1 MTVSTNSTE
10 MNNDSPKAQTIE
22 ELKAEVA
29 NLKTARTEE
38 LLAQAEER
46 KQTEELE
53 RLTRQKEL
61 LEGGTLPSVGTTPV
75 SLQRK
80 MTDIENARVRT
91 WAYALGAYFTG
102 PILPGVIAARTKNW
116 TPFWAGLALGVVSLP
131 VAFADLGIIS
141 SIPAAA
147 LGTAL
152 QANKSN
158 KKREEL
164 GIVSPE
170 EADLLRFK
178 QFW

>member
-1 MTVSTNSTE
+1 MT
-10 MNNDSPKAQTIE
+10 NDSPKAQTIE

-29 NLKTARTEE
+29 DLKAARTEE

-75 SLQRK
+75 SLQRR

-178 QFW
+178 QF

>member
-1 MTVSTNSTE
+1 MTDQDKT
-10 MNNDSPKAQTIE
+10 MTIE
-22 ELKAEVA
+22 ALKAEVE
-29 NLKTARTEE
+29 NLKAARTEE

-46 KQTEELE
+46 KQTEELN
-53 RLTRQKEL
+53 RLTREKEA
-61 LEGGTLPSVGTTPV
+61 LESGSLPRTTPAP

-80 MTDIENARVRT
+80 MNDIENARVRT
-91 WAYALGAYFTG
+91 WAYFTGAYLTG
-102 PILPGVIAARTKNW
+102 PIYPAIVASRTKNW

-131 VAFADLGIIS
+131 FAAIDLSIIS

-164 GIVSPE
+164 GILSPE

-178 QFW
+178 QF

>member
-1 MTVSTNSTE
+1 MTETNKT
-10 MNNDSPKAQTIE
+10 QTIE
-22 ELKAEVA
+22 ELRAEVDK
-29 NLKTARTEE
+29 LKVARTEE

-46 KQTEELE
+46 RQNEELDS
-53 RLTRQKEL
+53 LTRQKESL
-61 LEGGTLPSVGTTPV
+61 QNGSLPRVPNTPQ

-91 WAYALGAYFTG
+91 WAYALGAYLTG
-102 PILPGVIAARTKNW
+102 PILPGFIAARTKNW
-116 TPFWAGLALGVVSLP
+116 TPFWAGLALGVCTLP
-131 VAFADLGIIS
+131 LAAADLGLVT

-147 LGTAL
+147 LGTCL
-152 QANKSN
+152 QASKSN

-178 QFW
+178 QF

>member
-1 MTVSTNSTE
+1 MTETNKT
-10 MNNDSPKAQTIE
+10 QTIE
-22 ELKAEVA
+22 ELRAEVA
-29 NLKTARTEE
+29 NLKAARTEE

-53 RLTRQKEL
+53 RLTRQKEA
-61 LEGGTLPSVGTTPV
+61 LEGGTLPRVGNTPQ
-75 SLQRK
+75 SLERK

-102 PILPGVIAARTKNW
+102 PIVPGIIAARTKNW
-116 TPFWAGLALGVVSLP
+116 TPFWAGLALGVCSLP
-131 VAFADLGIIS
+131 FVAVDLGLIS
-141 SIPAAA
+141 SIPATA

-152 QANKSN
+152 QASKSN

-178 QFW
+178 QF

>member
-1 MTVSTNSTE
+1 MTDTNKT
-10 MNNDSPKAQTIE
+10 QTIE
-22 ELKAEVA
+22 ELRAEVDQ
-29 NLKTARTEE
+29 LKVARTEE

-46 KQTEELE
+46 RQNEELDS
-53 RLTRQKEL
+53 LTRQKEA
-61 LEGGTLPSVGTTPV
+61 LEGGSLPRGGTNTPQ

-91 WAYALGAYFTG
+91 WAYGLGAYLTG
-102 PILPGVIAARTKNW
+102 PIVPGIIAARTKNW
-116 TPFWAGLALGVVSLP
+116 TPFWAGLALGVCTLP
-131 VAFADLGIIS
+131 LAAADLGLVT

-147 LGTAL
+147 LGTCL
-152 QANKSN
+152 QASKSN

-178 QFW
+178 QF

>member
-1 MTVSTNSTE
+1 MTDQTKT
-10 MNNDSPKAQTIE
+10 QTIE
-22 ELKAEVA
+22 QLKAEVA
-29 NLKTARTEE
+29 ELKTARTEE

-46 KQTEELE
+46 RQNEELDS
-53 RLTRQKEL
+53 LSRQKEA
-61 LEGGTLPSVGTTPV
+61 LEGGNLPRGGSTPQ

-91 WAYALGAYFTG
+91 WAYFTGAYLTG
-102 PILPGVIAARTKNW
+102 PIYPAIVASRTKNW

-147 LGTAL
+147 LGSAL

-178 QFW
+178 QF

>member
-131 VAFADLGIIS
+131 FAAMDLGLIS
-141 SIPAAA
+141 SVPAAA

-178 QFW
+178 QF

>member
-1 MTVSTNSTE
+1 MTVSSNSTE

-91 WAYALGAYFTG
+91 WAYALGAYLTG

-152 QANKSN
+152 QASKSN

-178 QFW
+178 QF

>member
-29 NLKTARTEE
+29 DLKTARTEE

-61 LEGGTLPSVGTTPV
+61 LESGTLPSVGTTPV

-152 QANKSN
+152 QASKSN

-178 QFW
+178 QF

>member
-29 NLKTARTEE
+29 DLKTARTEE

-61 LEGGTLPSVGTTPV
+61 LESGTLPSVGTTPV

-102 PILPGVIAARTKNW
+102 PIVPGVIAARTKNW

-131 VAFADLGIIS
+131 FAAMDLGLIS
-141 SIPAAA
+141 SVPAAA

-152 QANKSN
+152 QASKSN

-178 QFW
+178 QL